1 MAEKGKAIPSTPAIH
16 TIEPRDFCLFS
27 AFLTLRDDAKRLT
40 VSSTSDIGTEGNFKL
55 ASASKGCCH
64 RRNATGRFLGVV
76 GFLFGNPQH
85 LFFYQDFGV

>member
-1 MAEKGKAIPSTPAIH
+1 MTQEERIAP
-16 TIEPRDFCLFS
+16 
-27 AFLTLRDDAKRLT
+27 LTLI
-40 VSSTSDIGTEGNFKL
+40 IGTEGNFKL
-55 ASASKGCCH
+55 ASASKRCCH

>member
-1 MAEKGKAIPSTPAIH
+1 VKNRRHQAELESQPYQ
-16 TIEPRDFCLFS
+16 
-27 AFLTLRDDAKRLT
+27 
-40 VSSTSDIGTEGNFKL
+40 
-55 ASASKGCCH
+55 ASKGCCH